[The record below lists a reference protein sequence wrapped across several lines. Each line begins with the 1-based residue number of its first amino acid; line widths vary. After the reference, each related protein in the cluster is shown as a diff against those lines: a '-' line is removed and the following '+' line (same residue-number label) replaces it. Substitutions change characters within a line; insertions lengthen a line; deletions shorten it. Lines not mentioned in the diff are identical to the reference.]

1 MTRSILIYPDTLGIV
16 LEADLPDV
24 EAVVPGL
31 AAAPHAVEGEAS
43 QVAADA
49 QPEVVPCPL
58 VNREIVTVSTH
69 DYKFECNS
77 EYSCTE
83 SDLVS
88 DLHCSPLA
96 HHDAG
101 QRDGGPEADG
111 DVLGLG
117 GE

>member
-58 VNREIVTVSTH
+58 VNREIVTVSTLITSL
-69 DYKFECNS
+69 NA
-77 EYSCTE
+77 T
-83 SDLVS
+83 VS
-88 DLHCSPLA
+88 TPALNLI
-96 HHDAG
+96 
-101 QRDGGPEADG
+101 
-111 DVLGLG
+111 
-117 GE
+117 